1 MKRNIIALFAIASLG
16 ITTFAINPAAAQD
29 KMGDG
34 KMAGGKMAGGKM
46 AKMDKSVYVC
56 KKCKEYF
63 SAADAKKMN
72 FKDSMGHKLAKMS
85 KAPAGF
91 KDGSKMG
98 MDKDGKMGGKM
109 EGGKMEG
116 GKM

>member
-1 MKRNIIALFAIASLG
+1 MKRNLIALFAIASLG
-16 ITTFAINPAAAQD
+16 IATFAVNPAFAQD
-29 KMGDG
+29 
-34 KMAGGKMAGGKM
+34 KMAGGKMDDGKMASGKM

-63 SAADAKKMN
+63 PADAAKKMSY
-72 FKDSMGHKLAKMS
+72 KDGMGHKLVKMA

-91 KDGSKMG
+91 KDGSKMA
-98 MDKDGKMGGKM
+98 MDKGGKMGGKM